1 MSFLQCIIFTQPGHA
16 PGLQAFAR
24 GAAVAEVQTSG
35 AVELGAVKAS
45 TCDTL
50 RLQRDVSDDGGMG
63 WENGGEK
70 WWEADETLAAMSC
83 LSTPKHQ
90 LRSYTKLHKAQSY
103 TKLHTQIAGVA

>member
-1 MSFLQCIIFTQPGHA
+1 MSFLQCINFTQPGHA

-63 WENGGEK
+63 WENGGKMLGK
-70 WWEADETLAAMSC
+70 WWGKMVGS
-83 LSTPKHQ
+83 
-90 LRSYTKLHKAQSY
+90 
-103 TKLHTQIAGVA
+103 